1 MAAKRKQES
10 SDAPTEGKKKLFKFS
25 EEMISLLKLAACLSD
40 YKVKCDFSYID
51 FAADDKVLQYKSMR
65 SAMVAKHQDH
75 KEQFGPAIARED
87 REDLTK
93 EKRDS
98 IQEYTKLITDN
109 VYWRKSKKFGKN
121 FQKLLLVGHVVGVEK
136 LFMNILRS

>member
-1 MAAKRKQES
+1 MAAKRKQKS
-10 SDAPTEGKKKLFKFS
+10 SDAPTERKKKLFKFS
-25 EEMISLLKLAACLSD
+25 EEMISSLKLAACLSD
-40 YKVKCDFSYID
+40 YKVKCDFSDID
-51 FAADDKVLQYKSMR
+51 FAADKVLQYKSMR